1 MRRELRAFTL
11 IEILAVV
18 VILGIAAAVI
28 VPQIG
33 RRDDL
38 TASSASRIV
47 MADLLYA
54 QNRAIATQQMRF
66 VQFDVTNGTYS
77 LLSQITPS
85 VAYSTHPITKQNYVE
100 QLYKSGGAA
109 KPTRGFENVTLVS
122 ANLDGK
128 AVLAFDELGT
138 PYSYD
143 TNTNTA
149 TALSSGKVQIQAGSY
164 SMTVSIEPYTGEL
177 SVATP

>member
-1 MRRELRAFTL
+1 MQRQLRAFTL

-38 TASSASRIV
+38 TASSASRII

-66 VQFDVTNGTYS
+66 VQFDLANGTYS
-77 LLSQITPS
+77 LLSQISPS
-85 VAYSTHPITKQNYVE
+85 VVYSTHPITKQNYTV
-100 QLYKSGGAA
+100 QFYKAGATPPA
-109 KPTRGFENVTLVS
+109 KPTRGMENV
-122 ANLDGK
+122 A
-128 AVLAFDELGT
+128 
-138 PYSYD
+138 
-143 TNTNTA
+143 
-149 TALSSGKVQIQAGSY
+149 
-164 SMTVSIEPYTGEL
+164 
-177 SVATP
+177 